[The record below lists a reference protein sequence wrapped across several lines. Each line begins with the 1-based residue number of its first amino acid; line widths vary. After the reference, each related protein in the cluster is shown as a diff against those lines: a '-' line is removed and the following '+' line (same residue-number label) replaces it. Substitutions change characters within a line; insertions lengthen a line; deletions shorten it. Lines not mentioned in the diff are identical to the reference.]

1 MPAPDPDTIHPMPGQ
16 TRCGFL
22 KNLVTRP
29 NIIVGDYSY
38 YDDPAGP
45 ERFEEHC
52 VLYHFDFIGDRLI
65 IGKFCAIA
73 AGTTFI
79 MNGANHPLDGFST
92 YPFGIFGGDWAAAF
106 DMEKLGRTVRG
117 DTVVG
122 NDAWIGMNATV
133 MPGVTIG
140 DGAVIAT
147 RSVVSRDV
155 PPYAIVAGNPAR
167 VVKMRFDE
175 ATISRLL
182 DIAWWNWPVD
192 KITRNIDAIG
202 GLDLEKLERAT

>member
-1 MPAPDPDTIHPMPGQ
+1 MPVPDPDTIHPMPGQ

-122 NDAWIGMNATV
+122 DDVWIGMNATV

>member
-1 MPAPDPDTIHPMPGQ
+1 MPGQ